1 MIESTLGLKESHS
14 LGTQRILAIGDIH
27 GCSTALGRLIDAI
40 DPGPDDLIVTLGDY
54 IDWGPDSRGVIE
66 QLIALSGRCRLV
78 PLLGNHEEM
87 LLEALDSN
95 DQLRYWL
102 NFGGDRTLLSYPYV
116 EGSGM
121 IPEDHLQFLRGCRD
135 YFETATFIFAHA
147 NYDHRMPMDQV
158 GGTKLRWEFID
169 PAGQRPHISGK
180 TVVVGHTPQVS
191 GQVLDLGFLVGIDT
205 DCSRGGWLTGLD
217 LGSGQVIQASQ
228 RGDVR
233 RQTIRRRVTQVP

>member
-1 MIESTLGLKESHS
+1 

-78 PLLGNHEEM
+78 SLLGNHEEM

-102 NFGGDRTLLSYPYV
+102 KFGGDRTLLS
-116 EGSGM
+116 S
-121 IPEDHLQFLRGCRD
+121 C
-135 YFETATFIFAHA
+135 FAH
-147 NYDHRMPMDQV
+147 
-158 GGTKLRWEFID
+158 L
-169 PAGQRPHISGK
+169 SGF
-180 TVVVGHTPQVS
+180 VS
-191 GQVLDLGFLVGIDT
+191 GSSRAASASENAGLLV
-205 DCSRGGWLTGLD
+205 SAAPKFRRTGSCTLEY
-217 LGSGQVIQASQ
+217 
-228 RGDVR
+228 
-233 RQTIRRRVTQVP
+233 